1 MSNLTEPQTKASTKP
16 ESKVNRTLY
25 RTLWRWHFYAGVFC
39 IPFVI
44 TLAITGAIYL
54 FKPQF
59 EHWVDKPVNQLAVS
73 EQRFTPNQLIK
84 TAQAAYPGSQF
95 MAYRLPES
103 ERHSVVV
110 SVSDKGERIQV
121 YVDPYRNQVL
131 KSIAYD
137 DMFMR
142 QVREFHGEL
151 MAGRFGSVLV
161 ELAACWAVVLIVTG
175 LYLWWPRSAKGVA
188 GVLYP
193 RLGKGKRLF
202 WRDIHAVTGMWLS
215 AFTLFLL
222 ISGLPWALVWGAA
235 FKEVRQWNAAP
246 VVQDWTQTRAQERAS
261 WRPSVVDTIDLPAA
275 VVTRAHALA
284 LPHPVEISA
293 AGDDFKVS
301 SQTQNR
307 PQRVDVWF
315 DPQGDIT
322 RSKNFADKP
331 LVDRIVGIGVA
342 AHEGYLFGWFNL
354 VLGVVTTAGLVLLG
368 VSGAIM
374 WWRRRPSGTLGAPA
388 AVPSTRVGRV
398 LTVCILLLGILLPV
412 VGLSLLAFWVL
423 EFTLLSRWQVTRR
436 WFGLG

>member
-1 MSNLTEPQTKASTKP
+1 M
-16 ESKVNRTLY
+16 
-25 RTLWRWHFYAGVFC
+25 
-39 IPFVI
+39 
-44 TLAITGAIYL
+44 
-54 FKPQF
+54 
-59 EHWVDKPVNQLAVS
+59 
-73 EQRFTPNQLIK
+73 
-84 TAQAAYPGSQF
+84 
-95 MAYRLPES
+95 
-103 ERHSVVV
+103 
-110 SVSDKGERIQV
+110 
-121 YVDPYRNQVL
+121 
-131 KSIAYD
+131 
-137 DMFMR
+137 
-142 QVREFHGEL
+142 
-151 MAGRFGSVLV
+151 
-161 ELAACWAVVLIVTG
+161 
-175 LYLWWPRSAKGVA
+175 
-188 GVLYP
+188 
-193 RLGKGKRLF
+193 
-202 WRDIHAVTGMWLS
+202 
-215 AFTLFLL
+215 FLL

-307 PQRVDVWF
+307 PQRVDVWL
-315 DPQGDIT
+315 DPKGDIT
-322 RSKNFADKP
+322 RSKNFSDKP

-388 AVPSTRVGRV
+388 AVPSPRVGRV

-412 VGLSLLAFWVL
+412 VGLSLLALWVL

>member
-1 MSNLTEPQTKASTKP
+1 MSNLTEPQTKASAKA
-16 ESKVNRTLY
+16 ESKVSRALY

-59 EHWVDKPVNQLAVS
+59 EQWVDKPFNQLAVS

-95 MAYRLPES
+95 MAYRLPAS
-103 ERHSVVV
+103 ERQAVVV

-175 LYLWWPRSAKGVA
+175 LYLWWPRSAKGIA

-261 WRPSVVDTIDLPAA
+261 WRPSVVDTIDLPAP
-275 VVTRAHALA
+275 VVARARALA

-307 PQRVDVWF
+307 PQRADVWLN
-315 DPQGDIT
+315 PQGDIT

-354 VLGVVTTAGLVLLG
+354 LLGVVTTAGLVLLG

-388 AVPSTRVGRV
+388 AIPSANVGRA
-398 LTVCILLLGILLPV
+398 LTFCILLLGILLPV
-412 VGLSLLAFWVL
+412 VGISLLVLLVL
-423 EFTLLSRWQVTRR
+423 EFALLRRLQSTRR
-436 WFGLG
+436 WLGLG